1 MYNCFTL
8 HLIVLTVPKRN
19 SANVLDVLN
28 ELCDV
33 TYCNSVQRNF
43 ETEIGLLDYG
53 RSRPITDSAHD

>member
-19 SANVLDVLN
+19 SANGLDVLN

-33 TYCNSVQRNF
+33 TYCNSGG
-43 ETEIGLLDYG
+43 I
-53 RSRPITDSAHD
+53 SRQKQAYSI

>member
-19 SANVLDVLN
+19 SANGLDVLN
-28 ELCDV
+28 EICDV

-43 ETEIGLLDYG
+43 ETETGLLDLVIYTCSIFVLG
-53 RSRPITDSAHD
+53 